1 MPSCDLPV
9 FTLIVF
15 DMVIL
20 FNMETFEKHPI
31 YCIANKCMGHM
42 FGGGGGGCVTQNF
55 YHLTQTMDSEVFP
68 LLWDIIRTICNV

>member
-42 FGGGGGGCVTQNF
+42 FGGGEGGGLCNSKF
-55 YHLTQTMDSEVFP
+55 LSLDS
-68 LLWDIIRTICNV
+68 NNGQ

>member
-42 FGGGGGGCVTQNF
+42 FGGGGGGGLCNSKF
-55 YHLTQTMDSEVFP
+55 LSLDS
-68 LLWDIIRTICNV
+68 NNGQ